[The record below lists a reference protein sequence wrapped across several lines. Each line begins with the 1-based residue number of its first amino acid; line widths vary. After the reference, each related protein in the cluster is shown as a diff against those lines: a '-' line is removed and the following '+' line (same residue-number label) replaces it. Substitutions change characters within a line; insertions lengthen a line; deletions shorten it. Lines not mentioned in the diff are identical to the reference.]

1 MLRGLVNGASRSAD
15 TIATL
20 PEGMRPAE
28 QRLFTVHAAG
38 GTGRVDVLTTGAVMW
53 QGGTGNSYIQLD
65 GIQFQAEL
73 I

>member
-38 GTGRVDVLTTGAVMW
+38 GTGRVDALTTGAVMW